1 LVAQKTDASVEK
13 QYFLAR
19 AQFEDLLE
27 SSSSSI
33 QKELAQAKILK
44 DL

>member
-1 LVAQKTDASVEK
+1 LVAQKTDASAEK
-13 QYFLAR
+13 QSYLAR
-19 AQFEDLLE
+19 AKFEDLLE

-33 QKELAQAKILK
+33 PKELAQAKLLK

>member
-1 LVAQKTDASVEK
+1 LVAQKTEASVEK
-13 QYFLAR
+13 QYFLVCAK
-19 AQFEDLLE
+19 FEDLLE